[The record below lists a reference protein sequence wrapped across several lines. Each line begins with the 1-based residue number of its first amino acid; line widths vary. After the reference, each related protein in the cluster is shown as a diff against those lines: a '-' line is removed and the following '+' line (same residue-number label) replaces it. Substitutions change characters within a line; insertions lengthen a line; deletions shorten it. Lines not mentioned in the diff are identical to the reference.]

1 MGGDDGIRLALL
13 YHQEAV
19 GGGGNTLGFAH
30 SRHLFIEEALL
41 NGAALDNDRL
51 IAEVVRR
58 SDGSQVLSA
67 YHQTIAGVFG
77 AVVIA
82 VRKLHGLR
90 PFGGVGQSGN
100 RHIIL
105 AGGNTRQHRC
115 EIQRDNVTF
124 YAKFVRNM
132 VSQFNVRTHIFLV
145 PLLGGVDEFHGSK
158 IGFCDHFE
166 ITGAP

>member
-1 MGGDDGIRLALL
+1 M
-13 YHQEAV
+13 V
-19 GGGGNTLGFAH
+19 
-30 SRHLFIEEALL
+30 
-41 NGAALDNDRL
+41 AALDNDRL

-67 YHQTIAGVFG
+67 YHQTIAGIFG

-90 PFGGVGQSGN
+90 PFGRVGQSGN

-158 IGFCDHFE
+158 IGFCDHFD
-166 ITGAP
+166 ITALLDGFQPVGSRGLLLGRASCQRQCQTERQT